1 MSADQTTVA
10 RALPD
15 TGSAAAEAARDRLL
29 ARAGVR
35 IGELLTGE
43 RARWPSVH
51 TTASEPIEVIEAL
64 VGSGG
69 KRLRP
74 AFVISG
80 YLAAGGDE
88 AAAGAVVDAAAAIEL
103 LHAFLLLHDDVF
115 DDSALRRGRP
125 TAHELHARQH
135 REAGWAGEARRY
147 GEAVAILAGDLAH
160 GYADRLAGALP
171 GDARR
176 IWSELREEVL
186 IGQYLDLR
194 AAAESSYDPR
204 LSRWIAIIKSGRYS
218 IQRPLALGAAL
229 AGRPDLIEVFDRF
242 GEVLGEAFQLR
253 DDLIDAYGDSAVTG
267 KPARLDVA
275 GHKMTLLLALAA
287 EQDEQ
292 TRQMFAGAEP
302 DAAELTGLIDRLG
315 VREQVEKHIDDL
327 VAEAGAAL
335 DGIELE
341 PGWHSALTRMAVQV
355 AYRDR

>member
-1 MSADQTTVA
+1 MTADQTTVA
-10 RALPD
+10 QALPD
-15 TGSAAAEAARDRLL
+15 ATSAAAEAARDRLL

-35 IGELLTGE
+35 IGELLAGE
-43 RARWPSVH
+43 RARWSSVH
-51 TTASEPIEVIEAL
+51 TAASEPIEAIKTL
-64 VGSGG
+64 VDSGG

-115 DDSALRRGRP
+115 DNSALRRGSP
-125 TAHELHARQH
+125 TAHALHARRH

-147 GEAVAILAGDLAH
+147 SEAVATLAGDLAH

-171 GDARR
+171 AGARR
-176 IWSELREEVL
+176 IWFELREEVL

-229 AGRPDLIEVFDRF
+229 AGRSDLIDVFDRF
-242 GEVLGEAFQLR
+242 GEALGEAFQLR

-267 KPARLDVA
+267 KPARIDVA

-287 EQDEQ
+287 EHDEQ
-292 TRQMFAGAEP
+292 TRRLFDGAEP
-302 DAAELTGLIDRLG
+302 DAAALTGLLDRLG
-315 VREQVEKHIDDL
+315 VREQVEKHIGDL
-327 VAEAGAAL
+327 VADAGTAL
-335 DGIELE
+335 DGIDLE
-341 PGWHSALTRMAVQV
+341 PGWHPVLTRMADQV

>member
-1 MSADQTTVA
+1 MSADQTT
-10 RALPD
+10 
-15 TGSAAAEAARDRLL
+15 AAPPRPEAARDRLL
-29 ARAGVR
+29 ARTAVR
-35 IGELLTGE
+35 IDELLAGE
-43 RARWPSVH
+43 RGRWSAVH
-51 TTASEPIEVIEAL
+51 AAAGEPIEVIEKL

-74 AFVISG
+74 SFVISG

-88 AAAGAVVDAAAAIEL
+88 AIAGAVVDAAAAIEL

-115 DDSALRRGRP
+115 DDSVLRRGSP
-125 TAHELHARQH
+125 TAHERHARQH

-147 GEAVAILAGDLAH
+147 GEAVATLAGDLAH
-160 GYADRLAGALP
+160 GYADRLASTLSGE
-171 GDARR
+171 ARQ
-176 IWSELREEVL
+176 IWFELREEVL
-186 IGQYLDLR
+186 AGQYLDLR

-229 AGRPDLIEVFDRF
+229 AGRPDLIEVFDRY
-242 GEVLGEAFQLR
+242 GEALGEAFQLR
-253 DDLIDAYGDSAVTG
+253 DDLIDAYGDPAVTG

-287 EQDEQ
+287 EQDDH
-292 TRQMFAGAEP
+292 TRRMFDGDEP
-302 DAAELTGLIDRLG
+302 DAAALTGLLDRLG

-335 DGIELE
+335 RGIELE
-341 PGWHSALTRMAVQV
+341 PGWHPALARMAVQV